1 VAEAE
6 RGRSLMYETGIDFYK
21 RKIVVAAAAVE
32 NADSVYSKI
41 IAQEE
46 LEEAQLKLS
55 HLIRRSELLK

>member
-1 VAEAE
+1 
-6 RGRSLMYETGIDFYK
+6 MYETGIDFYK